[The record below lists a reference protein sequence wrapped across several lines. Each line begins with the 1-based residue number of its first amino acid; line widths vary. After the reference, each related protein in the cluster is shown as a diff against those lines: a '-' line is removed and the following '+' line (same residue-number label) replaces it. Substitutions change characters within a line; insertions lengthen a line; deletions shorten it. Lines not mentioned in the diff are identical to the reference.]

1 MSKKILVLE
10 CVGGISGN
18 MMLGALVDLGLELGP
33 LESEL
38 KRLGIEGFEIILKKE
53 AREGISGAYLDVAP
67 RGSSK
72 NEEVPYSRI
81 RAFLEGLPEL
91 PYIQRAVLAFDALA
105 VAEAK
110 VHGTTPEAVH
120 FHELGAVDALVDILG
135 NAFALDWLGVGE
147 VFCMEVPVG
156 QGLVQTRHG
165 AYPSPAPATLELL
178 KGFRLIWRDVPHEMV
193 TPTGAVLLKTFVRR
207 PGVLPYPF
215 VLEKTGYGLGTAHFP
230 GLPNVLRATLG
241 NVCHEGGGGDGLQ
254 QDSVWELAF
263 QVDDMTPEEVQ
274 WALQALMDAGALD
287 VFLSQGL
294 MKKGRPGFL
303 LEVLVSQENKEA
315 IVSWVLKNT
324 SSWGVRESW
333 RTRSILARQER
344 EVQTSMGSVRLK
356 ASVGFVQKEKVAF
369 DDVCRIAGELGQ
381 SPGSILD
388 RIKRE
393 VEGNP

>member
-1 MSKKILVLE
+1 
-10 CVGGISGN
+10 
-18 MMLGALVDLGLELGP
+18 
-33 LESEL
+33 
-38 KRLGIEGFEIILKKE
+38 
-53 AREGISGAYLDVAP
+53 
-67 RGSSK
+67 
-72 NEEVPYSRI
+72 
-81 RAFLEGLPEL
+81 
-91 PYIQRAVLAFDALA
+91 
-105 VAEAK
+105 
-110 VHGTTPEAVH
+110 
-120 FHELGAVDALVDILG
+120 
-135 NAFALDWLGVGE
+135 
-147 VFCMEVPVG
+147 
-156 QGLVQTRHG
+156 
-165 AYPSPAPATLELL
+165 
-178 KGFRLIWRDVPHEMV
+178 
-193 TPTGAVLLKTFVRR
+193 
-207 PGVLPYPF
+207 
-215 VLEKTGYGLGTAHFP
+215 
-230 GLPNVLRATLG
+230 LRATLG
-241 NVCHEGGGGDGLQ
+241 NACHEGGGGDGLQ

-333 RTRSILARQER
+333 RTRSILSRQER

-381 SPGSILD
+381 SPRSILD

-393 VEGNP
+393 LDGNH

>member
-1 MSKKILVLE
+1 LFDVQG
-10 CVGGISGN
+10 CCH
-18 MMLGALVDLGLELGP
+18 ALLSLKNGLRARNGP
-33 LESEL
+33 
-38 KRLGIEGFEIILKKE
+38 
-53 AREGISGAYLDVAP
+53 
-67 RGSSK
+67 
-72 NEEVPYSRI
+72 
-81 RAFLEGLPEL
+81 
-91 PYIQRAVLAFDALA
+91 
-105 VAEAK
+105 
-110 VHGTTPEAVH
+110 
-120 FHELGAVDALVDILG
+120 
-135 NAFALDWLGVGE
+135 
-147 VFCMEVPVG
+147 
-156 QGLVQTRHG
+156 
-165 AYPSPAPATLELL
+165 
-178 KGFRLIWRDVPHEMV
+178 
-193 TPTGAVLLKTFVRR
+193 
-207 PGVLPYPF
+207 
-215 VLEKTGYGLGTAHFP
+215 FP

-241 NVCHEGGGGDGLQ
+241 NACHEGGGGDGLQ

-333 RTRSILARQER
+333 RTRSILSRQER

-381 SPGSILD
+381 SPRSILD

-393 VEGNP
+393 LDGNH